1 MKTLLAVTLLAAGVA
16 HAGNV
21 TYDPNAAALQERY
34 AVEYVKAYGCMY
46 ATGSNSLR
54 MGERNAAVIV
64 ANLADVCGG
73 PMRAFLVGEA
83 GATKAEAWGYT
94 VDMSRAV
101 LKTVPGVAG
110 VR

>member
-1 MKTLLAVTLLAAGVA
+1 MRKVLLVLFLAAGAA

-34 AVEYVKAYGCMY
+34 RVEYIKAAGCMH
-46 ATGSNSLR
+46 ASASNALR

-64 ANLADVCGG
+64 ARLADVCGG

-83 GATKAEAWGYT
+83 GATKAAAWGYT